1 MSLLKLDETCDTV
14 NNFSVY
20 QKELNKKNK
29 QIIELEN
36 KIKELMN
43 NNNNNNNCSH
53 ISHMTE
59 KSNNQSQI
67 HNSSYTIS
75 FQNNISQNHMIS
87 LIQVLQRENDILKS
101 KLNED
106 QKIEDKFSNTIQFKL
121 LSAKDEIENLK
132 KMNTNKDNII
142 MAMQNFLNNINKII
156 SNEKINLNFN
166 QIDIKTFSNNLK
178 ELEQEIISKL
188 HNTHRANKI
197 PQSSNKN
204 KINKIN
210 KVFPKKQ
217 NTETGFNLKKFYN
230 KIPIKNEDRKR
241 KMCIK
246 SSFNRNTI
254 SNMTFN
260 KGNYMCPKCC
270 KNKNEC
276 NDIRCLIC
284 RNKSKKS
291 ERFYKERKD
300 LRLKG
305 YLLTKPEGIFSRT
318 PKKLH
323 YKSIEGNDYNEYLQ
337 SINSSINNNN
347 D

>member
-36 KIKELMN
+36 IIKELMNNN

-87 LIQVLQRENDILKS
+87 LIQVLQKENAILKN

-142 MAMQNFLNNINKII
+142 MTMQNFLNNINKII

-166 QIDIKTFSNNLK
+166 QIDVKTFSNNLK

-188 HNTHRANKI
+188 HNTHRSNKI
-197 PQSSNKN
+197 PQSSNKQN
-204 KINKIN
+204 K
-210 KVFPKKQ
+210 
-217 NTETGFNLKKFYN
+217 
-230 KIPIKNEDRKR
+230 
-241 KMCIK
+241 
-246 SSFNRNTI
+246 
-254 SNMTFN
+254 
-260 KGNYMCPKCC
+260 
-270 KNKNEC
+270 
-276 NDIRCLIC
+276 
-284 RNKSKKS
+284 
-291 ERFYKERKD
+291 
-300 LRLKG
+300 
-305 YLLTKPEGIFSRT
+305 
-318 PKKLH
+318 
-323 YKSIEGNDYNEYLQ
+323 
-337 SINSSINNNN
+337 
-347 D
+347 